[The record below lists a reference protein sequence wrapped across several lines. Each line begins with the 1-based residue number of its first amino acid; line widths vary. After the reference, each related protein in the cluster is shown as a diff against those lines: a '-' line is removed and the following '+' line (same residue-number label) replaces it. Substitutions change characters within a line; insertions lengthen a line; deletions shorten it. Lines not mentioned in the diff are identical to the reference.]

1 MTHPPFTPKMRTK
14 PLKTPTTEFERFVYI
29 VSHDLN
35 EPLRMMTSFLDL
47 IDKKHGDSLPEEA
60 QTYMNYCIENAEKM
74 KSMMRALVD
83 YSRVGRNNEEITEII
98 IGDLMEDL
106 FEMYSGDL
114 ELSNASVHYNNL
126 PTVQAQPGLII
137 DLFKVLFQNAFENKR
152 TDILQIYITS
162 KHLGEY
168 HEFCM
173 EDNGK
178 GIKSVYLDSVCDIF
192 RKADKSTPNIGA
204 GLAIA
209 KAIVEKFG
217 GKFRIESEENK
228 GTKVYFTLP
237 T

>member
-1 MTHPPFTPKMRTK
+1 MTNPPFTPKMQTK
-14 PLKTPTTEFERFVYI
+14 ALGTPTNEFERFVYI

-35 EPLRMMTSFLDL
+35 EPLRMMTSFMDL

-60 QTYMNYCIENAEKM
+60 QTYMRYCKENADKM
-74 KSMMRALVD
+74 KLMMRALVD
-83 YSRVGRNNEEITEII
+83 YSRVGRNSEDVSEII

-106 FEMYSGDL
+106 FDMYSCDL
-114 ELSNASVHYNNL
+114 ELINASVEYDNL
-126 PTVQAQPGLII
+126 PIVHAQPSLII
-137 DLFKVLFQNAFENKR
+137 DLFKILFQNAFENKR
-152 TDILQIYITS
+152 SDHLHIKIAS
-162 KHLGEY
+162 KTKDNY

-178 GIKSVYLDSVCDIF
+178 GIKSVYLDSVCEIF
-192 RKADKSTPNIGA
+192 RKANQNTPNIGA

-217 GKFRIESEENK
+217 GTLRIDSEENK

>member
-1 MTHPPFTPKMRTK
+1 MTHPPFTPKTSTK

-47 IDKKHGDSLPEEA
+47 INKKHGDNLPEEA
-60 QTYMNYCIENAEKM
+60 RTYMGYCIENADKM
-74 KSMMRALVD
+74 KSMIRALVD
-83 YSRVGRNNEEITEII
+83 YSRVGRNSEDITEIVL
-98 IGDLMEDL
+98 GDLMEDL

-114 ELSNASVHYNNL
+114 ELSNASVNYDNL

-137 DLFKVLFQNAFENKR
+137 DLFKILFQNAFENKR
-152 TDILQIYITS
+152 ADILQINITS
-162 KHLGEY
+162 KPLGAF

-178 GIKSVYLDSVCDIF
+178 GIKSVYLDSVCEIF
-192 RKADKSTPNIGA
+192 RKADKSTSNIGA

-209 KAIVEKFG
+209 KAIIEKFG
-217 GKFRIESEENK
+217 GELRIESEENK